1 MTGKIKLNAASGGGS
16 VSLEGPASS
25 NADVEFKLPVADG
38 SANQVLKT
46 NASGTLS
53 FANGGKIVNYQNI
66 IWTAH
71 ASVTATTS
79 RPEISTSLRF
89 TYTPTSAT
97 NKIII
102 RYTLRASNQSAGVTM
117 FFLGKDVSNYSNMA
131 DSEYV
136 NSPAASSGGSSAA
149 QDDGNSVMYGS
160 GNSSGL
166 MQQITLMGIETAGNT
181 NQRIYSAH
189 CKNTNGCVAHFNRW
203 HSASYYGTSFGEL
216 FEVET

>member
-1 MTGKIKLNAASGGGS
+1 MTGKIKLNATSGGGS

-66 IWTAH
+66 VWTAH

-79 RPEISTSLRF
+79 RPEVSSSIRF

-97 NKIII
+97 NKIILKYNL
-102 RYTLRASNQSAGVTM
+102 RLSTLNIVTM
-117 FFLGKDVSNYSNMA
+117 LFVGKNVSSYSDLQNT
-131 DSEYV
+131 EFV
-136 NSPAASSGGSSAA
+136 NSPASFTGGPSSTGG
-149 QDDGNSVMYGS
+149 DDGNANNYG
-160 GNSSGL
+160 GNSSNGEMRQIPL
-166 MQQITLMGIETAGNT
+166 MAIETAGNT
-181 NQRIYSAH
+181 NQRIYSVH
-189 CKNTNGCVAHFNRW
+189 CKVTSGTAHFNRW
-203 HSASYYGTSFGEL
+203 TGSSYYGTSFAEL
-216 FEVET
+216 YEVEP

>member
-1 MTGKIKLNAASGGGS
+1 MSQLKLTADGGGGT
-16 VSLEGPASS
+16 VAIKGPASTTGNGAIELIVPGTS
-25 NADVEFKLPVADG
+25 NATLLTSATNTGKLVG
-38 SANQVLKT
+38 
-46 NASGTLS
+46 
-53 FANGGKIVNYQNI
+53 YQNI

-71 ASVTATTS
+71 TSVSATTS

-89 TYTPTSAT
+89 TYTPISAT

-102 RYTLRASNQSAGVTM
+102 KYTLRASNQSAGVSM

-136 NSPAASSGGSSAA
+136 NSPAGSSGGSSAA

-160 GNSSGL
+160 GNTSGL

-189 CKNTNGCVAHFNRW
+189 CKNTNGCVTHFNRW

-216 FEVET
+216 FEVEV